1 DRRAYEEDDEAP
13 GYQDVKQAGLPV
25 STAQLLLADG
35 VGEEAPQSFPPVVG
49 ALDGLSGAPAP
60 HVVPDAQSKGGRHRG
75 QQQIG
80 HPNVADVPEYLAG
93 GCLVHGSL
101 LSPRGASA
109 PGMLVPPGP
118 TGQARAARW
127 PTAHRRP
134 QRRALMRP

>member
-1 DRRAYEEDDEAP
+1 EDDEAP
-13 GYQDVKQAGLPV
+13 GYQDVKQAGLRV

-80 HPNVADVPEYLAG
+80 YPNVADVPEYLAG

-109 PGMLVPPGP
+109 PGLLGI
-118 TGQARAARW
+118 GRASGRG
-127 PTAHRRP
+127 RLSR
-134 QRRALMRP
+134 